1 MVAREY
7 VQYPQESEAT
17 GYMMVVLLVGGVV
30 HFVTYTRASQIHTT
44 REGFCYNLT

>member
-30 HFVTYTRASQIHTT
+30 HFVTYTRASQTQLIQQE
-44 REGFCYNLT
+44 RAFAII